1 MTQIQFE
8 RVTNQFNKSA
18 VITGLDLIIE
28 SGEFF
33 TFVGPSGCGK
43 STILNL
49 IAGLEPLSGGT
60 IHFDG
65 IVVNDCS
72 PRDRDVAMVFQ
83 SYALYPHMTAYE
95 NIAFPLRMKREAAPT
110 IDKRVKQ
117 TAALLGLDQETL
129 LKKPGE
135 LSGGQRQRVALGRAI
150 IRKPKVFLMDEPLSN
165 LDARLRIE
173 MRAELKRL
181 HRELQITT
189 VYVSH
194 DQSEAMSLSDR
205 IAVLHEGRIEQCGM
219 PLDVYSK
226 PATMFVAGF
235 IGNQP
240 MNFISAT
247 VNPADPHLLE
257 CNRRVFTSCPEGAP
271 DHGEIVVG
279 IRPEDLTVSPKASE
293 RSQEVTVELV
303 EAAGS
308 VTWIDL
314 LWNNLT
320 IRGHAHP
327 QDVFK
332 TGDTAFIDFPPA
344 KAHIFDARSGQRLS

>member
-8 RVTNQFNKSA
+8 QVAKHFRKSA
-18 VITGLDLIIE
+18 VITGLDLTIE

-49 IAGLEPLSGGT
+49 IAGLEPLTGGT
-60 IHFDG
+60 IRFDG
-65 IVVNDCS
+65 IAVNDRS

-83 SYALYPHMTAYE
+83 SYALYPHMTVYE
-95 NIAFPLRMKREAAPT
+95 NIAFPLRMKKVSPHEVDAQ
-110 IDKRVKQ
+110 VKQ
-117 TAALLGLDQETL
+117 TAELLGLDGRVL
-129 LKKPGE
+129 LSKPKE

-150 IRKPKVFLMDEPLSN
+150 IRRPRVFLMDEPLSN

-173 MRAELKRL
+173 MRGELKRL
-181 HRELQITT
+181 HRELRITT

-194 DQSEAMSLSDR
+194 DQAEAVSLSDR
-205 IAVLHEGRIEQCGM
+205 IAVLHEGRIQQCGK
-219 PLDVYSK
+219 PLDVYRK

-240 MNFISAT
+240 MNFMPASIRR
-247 VNPADPHLLE
+247 ADPFVVE
-257 CNRRVFTSCPEGAP
+257 CNGVIFTPGAEYIP
-271 DHGEIVVG
+271 QRGEIVVG
-279 IRPEDLTVSPKASE
+279 IRPEDVPVSRQP
-293 RSQEVTVELV
+293 SQSTQAVVITQT

-314 LWNNLT
+314 LWNDLK
-320 IRGHAHP
+320 IRGHAP
-327 QDVFK
+327 PEEVLSV
-332 TGDTAFIDFPPA
+332 GDRAYIDFSPE
-344 KAHIFDARSGQRLS
+344 KARIFDACSGLSL